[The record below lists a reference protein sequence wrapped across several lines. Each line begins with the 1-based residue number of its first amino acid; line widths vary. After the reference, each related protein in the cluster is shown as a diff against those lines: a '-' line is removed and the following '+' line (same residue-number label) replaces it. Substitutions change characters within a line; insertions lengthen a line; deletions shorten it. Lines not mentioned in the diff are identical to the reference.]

1 MGGLGR
7 YIHCGMLDLKD
18 HLEMII
24 FWYFVVKVFEERFIL
39 IFYFIF
45 FLGKGWKRGEKFQ
58 FALSSKIVCC
68 SSVWKS
74 DLFKVRLLIEVPPTV
89 LLLALLFCGG
99 SQRSNAAGT
108 NTGSSCS
115 FFIVQMSGDG
125 QLEVIV
131 WKFSKGKGQGGKK
144 MTLHKNI
151 PVKATGTRSIHFRTL
166 P

>member
-74 DLFKVRLLIEVPPTV
+74 DLFKVRLLIEVP
-89 LLLALLFCGG
+89 LLFCYWL
-99 SQRSNAAGT
+99 
-108 NTGSSCS
+108 SCS
-115 FFIVQMSGDG
+115 VEAARDPM
-125 QLEVIV
+125 QLGLIQDPAVAFLLLFRCPVMVNLKLLCGNSVKE
-131 WKFSKGKGQGGKK
+131 KGRVGKK
-144 MTLHKNI
+144 WL
-151 PVKATGTRSIHFRTL
+151 SIKIFQ
-166 P
+166 